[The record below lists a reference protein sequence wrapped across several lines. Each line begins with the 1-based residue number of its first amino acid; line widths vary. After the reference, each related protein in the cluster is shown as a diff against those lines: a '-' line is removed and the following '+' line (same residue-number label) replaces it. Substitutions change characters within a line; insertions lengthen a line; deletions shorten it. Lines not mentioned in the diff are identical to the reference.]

1 MVLPIF
7 ITDKN
12 SVAMPMYD
20 GFKSD
25 LLSLPLKSFSKENIE
40 GLKISNLSVEYIF
53 KHVIDEKIIKKI
65 RVTSNFVPEMAIFSC

>member
-1 MVLPIF
+1 
-7 ITDKN
+7 
-12 SVAMPMYD
+12 MPMYD

>member
-1 MVLPIF
+1 
-7 ITDKN
+7 
-12 SVAMPMYD
+12 MPMYD

-40 GLKISNLSVEYIF
+40 GLKISNLSVEYF
-53 KHVIDEKIIKKI
+53 FNHVIDEKIIKKI

>member
-40 GLKISNLSVEYIF
+40 GLKISNLRAEFTTFNIF
-53 KHVIDEKIIKKI
+53 KISLV
-65 RVTSNFVPEMAIFSC
+65 VTPFGVSY